1 MRESVGV
8 GFIGT
13 GFARRVQVP
22 GFHACEN
29 ARIVS
34 IASGSLEN
42 ARAAADESGAEHF
55 TDNWRETI
63 ERSDV
68 DLVCITTP
76 PNLHRE
82 MAEAALAAGKH
93 VLAEKPMAMNVAEA
107 EAMGVAARATGKLAL
122 IDHELRFLPGRQK
135 AKAMLHSGAIGNIRH
150 AKYTFKAP
158 HRGDPTQKWD
168 WWSSEHA
175 GGGALGAIG
184 SHVIDS
190 FLWFLEADITSVDAQ
205 LQTHIKER
213 PFESGVRAVETDDQV
228 NMLLRFRDGEIT
240 NDTTGLVSVSMI
252 EGPEYVNCIEFVGS
266 EGWLKVEHR
275 GDIYIAKRGEAGW
288 TEIEVE
294 YPPSID
300 GIFESGFPS
309 GFMAFAPKIVYAII
323 SGDNAIENAATFED
337 GVKVQRVLDA
347 ARRSSETG
355 ERILLSA

>member
-1 MRESVGV
+1 MKESIGV

-13 GFARRVQVP
+13 GFARRVQIP
-22 GFHACEN
+22 AFQACEN
-29 ARIVS
+29 ARLVS

-42 ARAAADESGAEHF
+42 AKSAADESGAEHF
-55 TDNWRETI
+55 TDNWRETV

-82 MAEAALAAGKH
+82 MADAALAAGKH

-107 EAMGVAARATGKLAL
+107 EAMADAAKRSGKLAL

-135 AKAMLHSGAIGNIRH
+135 AKALLHSGAIGTIRH

-158 HRGDPTQKWD
+158 HRGDPEQKWD
-168 WWSSEHA
+168 WWSSKEA

-190 FLWFLEADITSVDAQ
+190 FLWFLEADIAFVEAQ

-213 PFESGVRAVETDDQV
+213 PLEGGMRVVETDDQV
-228 NMLLRFRDGEIT
+228 NMLLRFRDGEVT
-240 NDTTGLVSVSMI
+240 NDATGLVSVSMI

-266 EGWLKVEHR
+266 EGWMRVGHR
-275 GDIYIAKRGEAGW
+275 GDTYIAKRGEADW
-288 TEIEVE
+288 TAIEVE

-309 GFMAFAPKIVYAII
+309 GFIAFAPKIIEAIVR
-323 SGDNAIENAATFED
+323 GDNAIENAATFED
-337 GVKVQRVLDA
+337 GIKVQRVLDA
-347 ARRSSETG
+347 GRQSSETG
-355 ERILLSA
+355 ERTRVSP

>member
-1 MRESVGV
+1 MKERVGV

-13 GFARRVQVP
+13 GFARRVQIP
-22 GFHACEN
+22 AFQACEN

-42 ARAAADESGAEHF
+42 AKAAAMESGAEHF
-55 TDNWRETI
+55 TNDWRKTI
-63 ERSDV
+63 ERPDI

-82 MAEAALAAGKH
+82 MADAAFAAGKH
-93 VLAEKPMAMNVAEA
+93 VLAEKPMAMNVSEAKSMAEA
-107 EAMGVAARATGKLAL
+107 ADRSGRMAL
-122 IDHELRFLPGRQK
+122 IDHELRFLPGRQR
-135 AKAMLHSGAIGNIRH
+135 AKAMLHSGAIGTICH

-158 HRGDPTQKWD
+158 HRGDSSQKWD
-168 WWSSEHA
+168 WWSSEQA

-190 FLWFLEADITSVDAQ
+190 FLWFLETDIASVDAQ

-213 PFESGVRAVETDDQV
+213 PFEDGSRRVETDDQV

-252 EGPEYVNCIEFVGS
+252 EGPEYVNCIEFVGN
-266 EGWLKVEHR
+266 EGWMRVGHR
-275 GDIYIAKRGEAGW
+275 GDLYVAMRGETQW

-294 YPPSID
+294 YPPSIE

-309 GFMAFAPKIVYAII
+309 GFMAFAPKIIGAII
-323 SGDNAIENAATFED
+323 NGNSVIANAATFED

-347 ARRSSETG
+347 ARRSSKTG
-355 ERILLSA
+355 ERTLLSA

>member
-1 MRESVGV
+1 MKESIGV
-8 GFIGT
+8 GFFGT
-13 GFARRVQVP
+13 GFARRVQIP
-22 GFHACEN
+22 AFQACEN

-42 ARAAADESGAEHF
+42 AKAVADESGAKHF
-55 TDNWRETI
+55 TDNWRETV

-82 MAEAALAAGKH
+82 MADAALAAGKH

-107 EAMGVAARATGKLAL
+107 EAMADLAKRSGKLAL

-135 AKAMLHSGAIGNIRH
+135 AKAMLHSGAIGTIRH

-158 HRGDPTQKWD
+158 HRGDPEQKWD
-168 WWSSEHA
+168 WWSSKKA

-190 FLWFLEADITSVDAQ
+190 FLWFLESDIASVNAQ
-205 LQTHIKER
+205 LQTHVKER
-213 PFESGVRAVETDDQV
+213 PFENGMRKVETDDQV
-228 NMLLRFRDGEIT
+228 NMLLRFNDGEIT
-240 NDTTGLVSVSMI
+240 DNTTGHVSVSMI
-252 EGPEYVNCIEFVGS
+252 EGPEYVNCIEFVGN
-266 EGWLKVEHR
+266 EGWMRVGHR
-275 GDIYIAKRGEAGW
+275 GDVYIAKRGEAEW
-288 TEIEVE
+288 TAIEVE

-309 GFMAFAPKIVYAII
+309 GFMAFAPKITEAII
-323 SGDNAIENAATFED
+323 SGDNAIENAATFAD
-337 GVKVQRVLDA
+337 GVRVQQVLDA

-355 ERILLSA
+355 ERTLLAA

>member
-1 MRESVGV
+1 MKESIGV
-8 GFIGT
+8 GFVGT
-13 GFARRVQVP
+13 GFARRVQIP
-22 GFHACEN
+22 AFQACEN

-42 ARAAADESGAEHF
+42 AKAAADESGAEHF
-55 TDNWRETI
+55 TDNWRETV

-68 DLVCITTP
+68 DFVCITTP

-107 EAMGVAARATGKLAL
+107 DAMADAAKRSGKLAL
-122 IDHELRFLPGRQK
+122 IDHELRFLPGRQT
-135 AKAMLHSGAIGNIRH
+135 AKAMLHSGAIGTIRH

-158 HRGDPTQKWD
+158 HRGDNTQKWD
-168 WWSSEHA
+168 WWSSKEA

-190 FLWFLEADITSVDAQ
+190 FLWFLQTGIASVEAQ

-213 PFESGVRAVETDDQV
+213 PLEGGMRVVETDDQV
-228 NMLLRFRDGEIT
+228 NMLLRFRDGEVT
-240 NDTTGLVSVSMI
+240 NDATGLVSVSMI
-252 EGPEYVNCIEFVGS
+252 EGPEYVNCIEFIGS
-266 EGWLKVEHR
+266 EGWMCVGHR
-275 GDIYIAKRGEAGW
+275 GDTYIAKRGEAEW
-288 TEIEVE
+288 KAIEVE

-309 GFMAFAPKIVYAII
+309 GFMAFAPKIIDTII
-323 SGDNAIENAATFED
+323 RGDNAIENAATFED
-337 GVKVQRVLDA
+337 GVNVQRVLDA

-355 ERILLSA
+355 ERTRVSP

>member
-1 MRESVGV
+1 MKESIGV
-8 GFIGT
+8 GFVGT
-13 GFARRVQVP
+13 GFARRVQIP
-22 GFHACEN
+22 AFQACEN
-29 ARIVS
+29 SRIVS

-42 ARAAADESGAEHF
+42 AKAVADESGAEHF
-55 TDNWRETI
+55 TDNWRETV

-68 DLVCITTP
+68 DFVCITTP

-107 EAMGVAARATGKLAL
+107 DAMADAAKRSGKLAL
-122 IDHELRFLPGRQK
+122 IDHELRFLPGRQT
-135 AKAMLHSGAIGNIRH
+135 AKAMLHSGAIGTIRH

-158 HRGDPTQKWD
+158 HRGDNTQKWD
-168 WWSSEHA
+168 WWSSKEA

-190 FLWFLEADITSVDAQ
+190 FLWLLETGIESVDAQ

-213 PFESGVRAVETDDQV
+213 PFGDGTRKVETDDQV
-228 NMLLRFRDGEIT
+228 NMLLRFRDGGIT
-240 NDTTGLVSVSMI
+240 SDTTGLVSVSMI

-266 EGWLKVEHR
+266 EGWMRVGHR
-275 GDIYIAKRGEAGW
+275 GDVYIAKRGEAEW
-288 TEIEVE
+288 TAIEVK

-309 GFMAFAPKIVYAII
+309 GFMAFAPKIIDAII
-323 SGDNAIENAATFED
+323 RGDDSIENAATFED
-337 GVKVQRVLDA
+337 GVNVQRVLDA

-355 ERILLSA
+355 ERTRVSP